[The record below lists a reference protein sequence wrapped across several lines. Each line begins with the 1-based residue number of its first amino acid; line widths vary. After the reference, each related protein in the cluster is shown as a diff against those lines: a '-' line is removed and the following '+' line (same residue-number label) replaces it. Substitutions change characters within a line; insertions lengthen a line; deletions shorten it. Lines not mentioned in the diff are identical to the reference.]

1 MSREHVEAFKRGIK
15 ATNRGDVEGV
25 LRELHPSVEF
35 HPALQELV
43 GGEAA
48 VYHGHDGVREYFRD
62 MDEAFAEVELDY
74 TEIRDLGDRV
84 LATGSFRTRGRQ
96 SGALTESP
104 VAALVDLDAASKGT
118 RVLTYLDPREALE
131 AAGLSE

>member
-1 MSREHVEAFKRGIK
+1 
-15 ATNRGDVEGV
+15 
-25 LRELHPSVEF
+25 
-35 HPALQELV
+35 
-43 GGEAA
+43 
-48 VYHGHDGVREYFRD
+48 

-84 LATGSFRTRGRQ
+84 LATDSFRTRGGQ
-96 SGALTESP
+96 SDALTESP